1 MVDLQEWWVS
11 GWLQGCHRCAFKPGM
26 GLGIEEEPVWCPPT
40 MEHSVSEKNRFTEG
54 KKGKHKTQYP
64 GRWYAVVA
72 NPSGQ
77 EMGGVGGGQGAWEP
91 VNWDWKGKLWL
102 CRRGRLKGQW

>member
-1 MVDLQEWWVS
+1 
-11 GWLQGCHRCAFKPGM
+11 M

-102 CRRGRLKGQW
+102 CRRGRLKGQWWFGSGQWGGELKSWVGWSRRLSRR